1 MQLRVGR
8 LARAH
13 GLKGAIK
20 VELYTDEPARRF
32 VPGARF
38 ALQVPTSSK
47 WHGKSIELVELR
59 LYNGSPGAFFAGV
72 SDRTEAESLVKAVL
86 WVEQDATELPTEPDA
101 WYVHQLAG
109 LEVWRDGDR
118 IGRVVRVDPLP
129 AQDMLIV
136 EHDGR
141 EVMVPFVKE
150 IVPEVDLRAGRIT
163 VTPPPGL
170 FEELDPEPA
179 AESQPAA
186 EPQPA
191 DAKAEPD
198 ATATDAQAE
207 PDASATDAQAEP
219 DASATDDEQA
229 DPTDRA

>member
-1 MQLRVGR
+1 MPARTQLRVGR
-8 LARAH
+8 LSRAH

-20 VELYTDEPARRF
+20 VELFTDDPGRRF

-59 LYNGSPGAFFAGV
+59 VYNGSPVAFFAGV
-72 SDRTEAESLVKAVL
+72 TDRTEAESLVKAVL
-86 WVEQDATELPTEPDA
+86 WVEQDPTELPAEPDA

-136 EHDGR
+136 DVAGN
-141 EVMVPFVKE
+141 EVMVPFVKA
-150 IVPEVDLRAGRIT
+150 IVPDVDLRAGRIT

-170 FEELDPEPA
+170 FEELDAYDEPA
-179 AESQPAA
+179 APAPVDGASAPQGEPDSAPDEA
-186 EPQPA
+186 EPAPA
-191 DAKAEPD
+191 TPS
-198 ATATDAQAE
+198 
-207 PDASATDAQAEP
+207 DASATDPA
-219 DASATDDEQA
+219 
-229 DPTDRA
+229 